1 MPHICN
7 SPPHARLAV
16 RRPGLRQVL
25 WLAPLVPLALA
36 GCATRTGGVPVPPAA
51 GTGVSATPMG
61 ALGPAAS
68 PRINGNVGSPN
79 ALAPAQLAVGT
90 GVGISGI
97 AIAESGAK
105 LSGGDVSL
113 DFSDTDIR
121 DVISQILGNIL
132 QVTYS
137 IDPAVRG
144 NVTFHSARPIPRLQL
159 VPTLQ
164 TLLAENNATLIE
176 NGGVFRVAP
185 AAAAHVPSFSAADN
199 GAGGAVVPLR
209 YASAQELAKV
219 LQPIVGAGARL
230 TADPTRN
237 AIVIIGDPEARTAL
251 RALVESFDTDY
262 LAGQSYAL
270 LPVPQGDAKNFATTL
285 ESAFGGKSGEAL
297 AGLVKVLPLA
307 HANAVLVVANNSRY
321 VEDARRVYEMV
332 ARNQAA
338 TERSWHV
345 FYLQNSRSNDIAY
358 TLQMAF
364 TPDNVTA
371 VPDSQQQNNNSLTN
385 STSAIGGGGGAT
397 GATGGAPGAT
407 GVGSGIN
414 GGMSGGASG
423 VGSTGGFGGLG
434 SSGSTQTTQSTA
446 TNTGG
451 ASALIGN
458 LEGGNVNMNEMRIIP
473 NPQNNA
479 ILIYATPA
487 EFDAVE
493 AMLRKIDLVPLEVRI
508 DATVAEV
515 DLNDNLNFGT
525 QFFFKEGSVNET
537 LAQAAAGV
545 ASTLPGFQ
553 IGAAAHGVQATLQ
566 ALKAVTTVHVLSSP
580 ELMVLDDQ
588 PASLQ
593 VGSLVP
599 YLQSS
604 AQSTLTNTA
613 DIINSVAY
621 QPTGVLLQ
629 VTPRINNDGQVTMD
643 ISQEVSSV
651 ATGTTTNGLN
661 SPTFNDRV
669 VKTRVVVQDGQT
681 IGIAGLISDN
691 VSKSNTGIPY
701 LRNLPYLGFLFG
713 NQVNTRQ
720 RQELIVMITPHV
732 VHDQRDALA
741 LTRDLKQELPDAA
754 SVPDYTRY
762 VPPDRSSDPSA
773 RFRRSIGPQ

>member
-1 MPHICN
+1 MPHL
-7 SPPHARLAV
+7 SLTVPTPAPRPRRL
-16 RRPGLRQVL
+16 PLRQVL
-25 WLAPLVPLALA
+25 LLAPLVLAA
-36 GCATRTGGVPVPPAA
+36 CATRTGGVPV
-51 GTGVSATPMG
+51 TATPPVTTTPLVPPGG
-61 ALGPAAS
+61 AAA
-68 PRINGNVGSPN
+68 PRLNADVGNPN
-79 ALAPAQLAVGT
+79 TLAPAQLAVGS

-105 LSGGDVSL
+105 LSGGDVKL
-113 DFSDTDIR
+113 DFSDTDLR
-121 DVISQILGNIL
+121 DVVSQILGNIL

-144 NVTFHSARPIPRLQL
+144 TVTFHSARPIPRLQL
-159 VPTLQ
+159 IPTLQ

-199 GAGGAVVPLR
+199 GAGGSVIPLR
-209 YASAQELAKV
+209 YASAVELAKT

-230 TADPTRN
+230 AADPSRN
-237 AIVIIGDPEARTAL
+237 AIIVTGDPEARNAL

-270 LPVPQGDAKNFATTL
+270 LPVPSGDAKDFATTL
-285 ESAFGGKSGEAL
+285 EAAFSGKTGEAL
-297 AGLVKVLPLA
+297 SGLVRVLPMSR
-307 HANAVLVVANNSRY
+307 ANAVLVVANNARY
-321 VEDARRVYEMV
+321 IEGARRVYAML
-332 ARNQAA
+332 ARNQAQS
-338 TERSWHV
+338 ERSWHV
-345 FYLQNSRSNDIAY
+345 YYLQNSTANDIAY
-358 TLQMAF
+358 TLQSAF

-371 VPDSQQQNNNSLTN
+371 QPESTQQQSNNSLSSN
-385 STSAIGGGGGAT
+385 SAISGVGGGMGSAGGAASTS
-397 GATGGAPGAT
+397 
-407 GVGSGIN
+407 GVGNGIN
-414 GGMSGGASG
+414 GGISGGASG
-423 VGSTGGFGGLG
+423 VGTTGGFGGLNLTG
-434 SSGSTQTTQSTA
+434 NSGAEAHNSAS
-446 TNTGG
+446 G
-451 ASALIGN
+451 ANALIGN
-458 LEGGNVNMNEMRIIP
+458 LEGGGGENKNEMRIIP

-487 EFDAVE
+487 EFDTVE
-493 AMLRKIDLVPLEVRI
+493 SMLRKIDLMPLEVRI

-537 LAQAAAGV
+537 LAQAATGV

-553 IGAAAHGVQATLQ
+553 VGAAAHGVQVTLQ

-604 AQSTLTNTA
+604 AQSTLTSSA

-629 VTPRINNDGQVTMD
+629 VTPRVNNDGQVTMD
-643 ISQEVSSV
+643 IAQEVSSV
-651 ATGTTTNGLN
+651 AEGTTTNGLN

-681 IGIAGLISDN
+681 IGIAGLINDN
-691 VSKSNTGIPY
+691 ISKQNTGIPY
-701 LRNLPYLGFLFG
+701 LRRIPYLGFLFG

-720 RQELIVMITPHV
+720 RTELLVMITPHV
-732 VHDQRDALA
+732 VHDQRDALE
-741 LTRDLKQELPDAA
+741 LTQDLKQILPNAA
-754 SVPDYTRY
+754 AVPLYTSA
-762 VPPDRSSDPSA
+762 VPSDRSSDPSG
-773 RFRRSIGPQ
+773 RLRRSIGPQ

>member
-1 MPHICN
+1 MPTL
-7 SPPHARLAV
+7 PETVPTPAPRPQ
-16 RRPGLRQVL
+16 RRPWRKWLL
-25 WLAPLVPLALA
+25 LAPVVLA
-36 GCATRTGGVPVPPAA
+36 GCATRTNSVPV
-51 GTGVSATPMG
+51 GTGSVRTAPLPPPG
-61 ALGPAAS
+61 VVAQ
-68 PRINGNVGSPN
+68 PRLNADLGSPN
-79 ALAPAQLAVGT
+79 TLAPAQLAAGT

-105 LSGGDVSL
+105 LTGGDVKL
-113 DFSDTDIR
+113 DFSDTDLR
-121 DVISQILGNIL
+121 DVVSQILGNIL

-137 IDPAVRG
+137 IDPEVRG
-144 NVTFHSARPIPRLQL
+144 TVTFHSARPIPRLQL
-159 VPTLQ
+159 IPTLQ
-164 TLLAENNATLIE
+164 TLLAENRATLIE
-176 NGGVFRVAP
+176 NNGVFRVAP
-185 AAAAHVPSFSAADN
+185 ESAAHVPSFAAADN
-199 GAGGAVVPLR
+199 GAGGSVVPLR
-209 YASAQELAKV
+209 YASAVELAKT
-219 LQPIVGAGARL
+219 LQPIIGAGARL
-230 TADPTRN
+230 AADPSRN
-237 AIVIIGDPEARTAL
+237 AIIISGDPEARDAL

-270 LPVPQGDAKNFATTL
+270 LPVPSGDAKDFATTL
-285 ESAFGGKSGEAL
+285 EAAFSGKSGEAL
-297 AGLVKVLPLA
+297 SGLVKVLPMS
-307 HANAVLVVANNSRY
+307 HANAVLIVANNARY
-321 VEDARRVYEMV
+321 IADARRVYEML
-332 ARNQAA
+332 ARNQSA

-345 FYLQNSRSNDIAY
+345 YYLQNSQAEDIAY

-371 VPDSQQQNNNSLTN
+371 QPESHQQNNASLTT
-385 STSAIGGGGGAT
+385 SSSAIGGGGAQGASGTT
-397 GATGGAPGAT
+397 GIGG
-407 GVGSGIN
+407 GIN

-423 VGSTGGFGGLG
+423 VGSTGGFGGLSVSGG
-434 SSGSTQTTQSTA
+434 SQQSQPT

-451 ASALIGN
+451 ANALIGN
-458 LEGGNVNMNEMRIIP
+458 LEGGGNANKNEMRIIP
-473 NPQNNA
+473 NSQNNA
-479 ILIYATPA
+479 VLIYATPA
-487 EFDAVE
+487 EYASVE
-493 AMLRKIDLVPLEVRI
+493 SMLQKIDLVPLEVRI

-537 LAQAAAGV
+537 LST
-545 ASTLPGFQ
+545 ASSGLASGLPGFQ
-553 IGAAAHGVQATLQ
+553 VAAAARGVQATLS

-604 AQSTLTNTA
+604 AQSTLTSTS

-629 VTPRINNDGQVTMD
+629 VTPRVNNDGQVTMD

-681 IGIAGLISDN
+681 VGIAGLISDN
-691 VSKSNTGIPY
+691 ISKENTGIPY
-701 LRNLPYLGFLFG
+701 LRRIPYLGFLFG
-713 NQVNTRQ
+713 DQVNTRQ

-741 LTRDLKQELPDAA
+741 LTQDLKQQLPSAA
-754 SVPDYTRY
+754 DMSPYRQGISA
-762 VPPDRSSDPSA
+762 DRSADPMA
-773 RFRRSIGPQ
+773 RLRRSLGPQ